1 MSKNLAEKL
10 GDIKP
15 GTLFAGVDL
24 AKDRNVTVVI
34 NQQGKRLTRFHFP
47 NDKDGY
53 EYHRRRL
60 EKLRE
65 QQQAPAVMV
74 GMEPTN
80 YFWKLLAGDLE
91 GHEQFPYRLVN
102 AYTVKKHREGDQI
115 DRAKDDPR
123 DGFTIADLLRTGKFT
138 QTQLLKG
145 AYADLRQ
152 YAAMYDR
159 VRKEIGRRKTLLRVA
174 VGEVFPEISGVFKD
188 LTRGTAKAM
197 LHRHAV
203 PADICALSE
212 AEFIATVRTD
222 YTGKRLEIGKLR
234 QAYRLAIDS
243 VGLVD
248 TRAPQ
253 VAVGLHA
260 AELALKQA
268 HLATITTA
276 LLETFFSL
284 PKATY
289 MLSMGLGQVTTALIA
304 AEIGDP
310 HRYRRANQLVKLAG
324 IQPTPNHSGRKAR
337 SATPMSRKGR
347 PRLRTILYFASL
359 RQIQQD
365 PAFAQLYQQLQQ
377 RKRNPLTGKQALGVV
392 MNKTLH
398 VLWSLMRQQTFY
410 DSNRLLA
417 V

>member
-10 GDIKP
+10 RDIKP

-24 AKDRNVTVVI
+24 AKDKNLTVVI
-34 NQQGKRLTRFHFP
+34 NQHGQRLTRFNFP

-53 EYHRRRL
+53 EYHRHRL
-60 EKLRE
+60 EKLRQ

-80 YFWKLLAGDLE
+80 YFWKLLAADLE

-102 AYTVKKHREGDQI
+102 AYTVKKHREGDQM

-138 QTQLLKG
+138 QSQLLKG
-145 AYADLRQ
+145 VYADLRH

-159 VRKEIGRRKTLLRVA
+159 LRKEIGRRKTLMQNA
-174 VGEVFPEISGVFKD
+174 VGEVFPEVSGVFKD
-188 LTRGTAKAM
+188 VTRGTAKAM

-203 PADICALSE
+203 PAAICALTE
-212 AEFIATVRTD
+212 AEFIAAVRTD
-222 YTGKRLEIGKLR
+222 YRGKRLEIGKLR
-234 QAYRLAIDS
+234 RAYRLAFES
-243 VGLVD
+243 VGLAD

-253 VAVGLHA
+253 LAVGLHA

-268 HLATITTA
+268 HLATITEA

-310 HRYRRANQLVKLAG
+310 RDYRRANQLVKLAG
-324 IQPTPNHSGRKAR
+324 IQPTPNHSGRRTR
-337 SATPMSRKGR
+337 SATPMSGKGR
-347 PRLRTILYFASL
+347 PRLRTVLYFAAL

-365 PAFAQLYQQLQQ
+365 PAFSQLYQGLQQ

-410 DSNRLLA
+410 DANRLLA